1 MPVPRSDRG
10 SSLPRIW
17 ESLGPFQMY
26 VQMPALHTTTMF
38 IQVCVRLHQQLQVSY
53 GSFYVMLNSYI
64 GVKRSGHFM
73 WKMGFIAGQYI
84 FSKKSLILPTTAAHL
99 ATLNAQFQY
108 NDEKLSD
115 KSNYC
120 VQEKWNKLFAL

>member
-1 MPVPRSDRG
+1 MNLGEFGTLSNVCADARSPHYNNVHP
-10 SSLPRIW
+10 SLCSTSPTVASKLWKFLRH
-17 ESLGPFQMY
+17 
-26 VQMPALHTTTMF
+26 A
-38 IQVCVRLHQQLQVSY
+38 
-53 GSFYVMLNSYI
+53 NSYI

-99 ATLNAQFQY
+99 ATLKAQFQY